1 MNFLGTTRLAFV
13 LYLAV
18 LATLSVSSLFA
29 DGAMAVLLVVV
40 LIVLLLLIFV
50 RLAKFTRAITRT
62 VYAVD
67 RFASGDF
74 DYRISQ
80 RDVDSN
86 GHIAVSLNLMA
97 DSIRSLLNSTE
108 AQRNTLSIVLNVMA
122 DGVIVIDSQGK
133 IELLNSAAETL
144 FGLDGGDNVGAK
156 FIEIIRD
163 YDLNKI
169 VSTAKQKHA
178 QIYQEIELLDQRRF
192 VSAVASPIKREEGD
206 GVLLTVHD
214 LTFAHQLQVTRREFV
229 TNVSHELRN
238 PLSSLKALTEALEN
252 GGIEEPDAGSNFL
265 QRIHRE
271 IDRMNSMVTDLL
283 HLSRLESEQEILN
296 MESVK
301 AVSFIDDVFESL
313 KESADGKMISLIKGK
328 VEESIFIHADISK
341 FRQVLIN
348 LIDNGIKFTPEMGS
362 ITVSVSTQLKATE
375 FRIQDNGIGIAPEHI
390 PHLFERFYKVER
402 SRSDY
407 GTGLGLA
414 IAKHIIDV
422 HSGEIKVESEE
433 GVGTTFIVTIPS

>member
-1 MNFLGTTRLAFV
+1 
-13 LYLAV
+13 
-18 LATLSVSSLFA
+18 
-29 DGAMAVLLVVV
+29 
-40 LIVLLLLIFV
+40 
-50 RLAKFTRAITRT
+50 
-62 VYAVD
+62 
-67 RFASGDF
+67 
-74 DYRISQ
+74 
-80 RDVDSN
+80 
-86 GHIAVSLNLMA
+86 
-97 DSIRSLLNSTE
+97 
-108 AQRNTLSIVLNVMA
+108 
-122 DGVIVIDSQGK
+122 
-133 IELLNSAAETL
+133 
-144 FGLDGGDNVGAK
+144 GLDGGDNVGAK

-328 VEESIFIHADISK
+328 
-341 FRQVLIN
+341 
-348 LIDNGIKFTPEMGS
+348 
-362 ITVSVSTQLKATE
+362 
-375 FRIQDNGIGIAPEHI
+375 
-390 PHLFERFYKVER
+390 
-402 SRSDY
+402 
-407 GTGLGLA
+407 
-414 IAKHIIDV
+414 
-422 HSGEIKVESEE
+422 
-433 GVGTTFIVTIPS
+433 